1 MGPFSLVSHI
11 FFQFSV
17 CVVTGHEG
25 WQGWRWSSGREGSE
39 EAESQWP
46 EEWAEPPQTQPAPA
60 HSLALRRT
68 EEEEEEELEETAQE
82 KKLRLAKVYLEQLR
96 QQGEPVGWA
105 GEGHGLCPWWVTDA
119 GTWWAAGASGSG
131 CPMGG
136 WP

>member
-1 MGPFSLVSHI
+1 MGPFSLVSYI

-25 WQGWRWSSGREGSE
+25 WQGWRWSSGRESSE

-60 HSLALRRT
+60 HSLAPRRT

-82 KKLRLAKVYLEQLR
+82 KKLRLATVYLEQLR

-105 GEGHGLCPWWVTDA
+105 GEGHGLCPLVGD
-119 GTWWAAGASGSG
+119 
-131 CPMGG
+131 
-136 WP
+136 

>member
-119 GTWWAAGASGSG
+119 GTWWAARASGSG

>member
-1 MGPFSLVSHI
+1 MTPVFH
-11 FFQFSV
+11 V
-17 CVVTGHEG
+17 CK
-25 WQGWRWSSGREGSE
+25 
-39 EAESQWP
+39 
-46 EEWAEPPQTQPAPA
+46 PPQTQPAPA

-68 EEEEEEELEETAQE
+68 EEEEDEELEETAQE

-96 QQGEPVGWA
+96 QQGESVGWA

-119 GTWWAAGASGSG
+119 GTWWAARASGSG